1 MRCLRCRRG
10 RGRRLRLISDSSAA
24 PGKRPRVLLLAPR
37 HSYRI
42 AAYLQAAI
50 SLDIDILIASEGR
63 YSLIPEVADG
73 LQIELRSPDEA
84 AERILEDAQSRHFD
98 GVVAADDATVE
109 LASRVAERLGVV
121 HNRPEAAKITRR
133 KDLFR
138 HALDGSGVPVPGFRR
153 LDLNR
158 DLGEQ
163 TVGVRYPCV
172 VKPLALSASRGVIR
186 ADDPCDLIAACT
198 RVERI
203 LLEVGDDEERTHVLV
218 EDFIDGSE
226 VAVEGM
232 LCDGALHTLALFD
245 KPDPLDGP
253 FFEETYYV
261 TPSRLPGDKQAL
273 IQRRAEQACAACGLR
288 EGPVHAEFRVGQD
301 DVWVLELAARTIGGE
316 CARLLQ
322 FGTGRSLEE
331 LVLTHAIGGDLDL
344 EQSAEAAG
352 VLMIPIPQAG
362 TLRRVEGVLDA
373 QHVSHVEDVV
383 IMIREG
389 YELVSLPEGGSYL
402 GFIFARGPTA
412 EAVERALRDAHA
424 CLNVVV
430 APMWRL
436 EPA

>member
-1 MRCLRCRRG
+1 M
-10 RGRRLRLISDSSAA
+10 
-24 PGKRPRVLLLAPR
+24 
-37 HSYRI
+37 
-42 AAYLQAAI
+42 

-84 AERILEDAQSRHFD
+84 TELILEEAQNRYFD
-98 GVVAADDATVE
+98 GVVATDDATVE
-109 LASRVAERLGVV
+109 LASRVAESLGLV

-138 HALDGSGVPVPGFRR
+138 HTLDSSGVPVPGFRC
-153 LDLNR
+153 LDLNG
-158 DLGEQ
+158 DLGKQ
-163 TVGVRYPCV
+163 IVGVRYPCV

-186 ADDPCDLIAACT
+186 ADHPWDLMAACA
-198 RVERI
+198 RVQRI

-218 EDFIDGSE
+218 EDFIEGSE

-232 LCDGALHTLALFD
+232 LCSGELHTLALFD
-245 KPDPLDGP
+245 KPEPLNGP

-261 TPSRLPGDKQAL
+261 TPSRLPHDKQAL
-273 IQRRAEQACAACGLR
+273 IRRRAEQACAACGLR
-288 EGPVHAEFRVGQD
+288 EGPVHAEFRVGQE

-322 FGTGRSLEE
+322 FGAGRSLEE

-344 EQSAEAAG
+344 KPSGEAAG
-352 VLMIPIPQAG
+352 VMMIPTPKAG
-362 TLRRVEGVLDA
+362 TLRRVEGILDA
-373 QHVSHVEDVV
+373 QRVPYVEDVV
-383 IMIREG
+383 MMIREG
-389 YELVSLPEGGSYL
+389 YELVPLPEGASYL

-412 EAVERALRDAHA
+412 EGVEHALRDAHA
-424 CLNVVV
+424 CLNIVV

>member
-1 MRCLRCRRG
+1 M
-10 RGRRLRLISDSSAA
+10 
-24 PGKRPRVLLLAPR
+24 
-37 HSYRI
+37 
-42 AAYLQAAI
+42 

-84 AERILEDAQSRHFD
+84 TELILEEAQNRYFD
-98 GVVAADDATVE
+98 GVVATDDATVE
-109 LASRVAERLGVV
+109 LASRVAESLGVV

-133 KDLFR
+133 KDFFR
-138 HALDGSGVPVPGFRR
+138 HTLDSSGVPVPGFRC

-158 DLGEQ
+158 DLGKQ
-163 TVGVRYPCV
+163 IVGVRYPCV

-186 ADDPCDLIAACT
+186 ADHPWDLMAACA

-218 EDFIDGSE
+218 EDFIEGSE

-232 LCDGALHTLALFD
+232 LCDGELHILALFD
-245 KPDPLDGP
+245 KPEPLNGP

-261 TPSRLPGDKQAL
+261 TPSRLPHDKQAL
-273 IQRRAEQACAACGLR
+273 IRRRAEQACAACGLR
-288 EGPVHAEFRVGQD
+288 EGPVHAEFRVGQE

-322 FGTGRSLEE
+322 FGAGRSLEE

-344 EQSAEAAG
+344 KPSAEAAG
-352 VLMIPIPQAG
+352 VMMIPTPKAG
-362 TLRRVEGVLDA
+362 TLRRVEGILDA
-373 QHVSHVEDVV
+373 QRVPYVEDVV
-383 IMIREG
+383 MMIREG
-389 YELVSLPEGGSYL
+389 YELVPLPEGASYL

-412 EAVERALRDAHA
+412 EGVEHALRDAHA
-424 CLNVVV
+424 CLNIVV